1 MINHLLAATIAFLID
16 RLIGDPPHFPH
27 PVRWIGSL
35 IHFLEQRLN
44 KGPNGKVKGLFML
57 FIVLF
62 MTGGTSALLVFIFYK
77 IHPAAGIAAEAII
90 IASAIACR
98 SLKEAG
104 LSVYEPLQEGD
115 LEKARFKLSY
125 IVGRDTDDLEEG
137 EITRGA
143 IETVAENTS
152 DGVTAPLFWAL
163 IGGGAGAMIYRA
175 INTCD
180 SMVGYK
186 NDRYEKFG
194 WASARLDDF
203 VNWLPARLTGW
214 LMIWSFPESD
224 FTRKQVWQ
232 LVRRDAK
239 KHPSPNSGWC
249 EAAVAG
255 LLGIEL
261 GGMNKYKGRVSHR
274 AKMGDPLKGK
284 TAGDILLANRIM
296 ERTSLL
302 FLLMM
307 WIGGICYG
315 LACSWLESG
324 PLI

>member
-1 MINHLLAATIAFLID
+1 MIYHLLAATLAFFID
-16 RLIGDPPHFPH
+16 RLVGDPPHLPH

-35 IHFLEQRLN
+35 IYFLEKRLN
-44 KGPNGKVKGLFML
+44 QGTARRRKGVIMLVIVLIVTGSLSYL
-57 FIVLF
+57 FIF
-62 MTGGTSALLVFIFYK
+62 CFYSL
-77 IHPAAGIAAEAII
+77 HPAAGVAAEAAV

-104 LSVYEPLQEGD
+104 ISVYEPLQKGD
-115 LEKARFKLSY
+115 MEEARMKLSY
-125 IVGRDTDDLEEG
+125 IVGRDTEHLDEG

-163 IGGGAGAMIYRA
+163 IGGAAGAMIYRA

-186 NDRYEKFG
+186 NDRYGQFG
-194 WASARLDDF
+194 WASARLDDL
-203 VNWLPARLTGW
+203 VNWLPARLTSL
-214 LMIWSFPESD
+214 LMVLSFPESNYSK
-224 FTRKQVWQ
+224 KQVWQ
-232 LVRRDAK
+232 IVRRDAK

-261 GGMNKYKGRVSHR
+261 GGINRYKGRVSHR
-274 AKMGDPLKGK
+274 AEMGEPLKQK
-284 TAGDILLANRIM
+284 TAEHILLTNRIM
-296 ERTSLL
+296 ERSSLL

-307 WIGGICYG
+307 WIGGVIYEM
-315 LACSWLESG
+315 ARTWL
-324 PLI
+324 

>member
-1 MINHLLAATIAFLID
+1 MIHHLLAAAIAFLID
-16 RLIGDPPHFPH
+16 RLVGDPPHLPH

-35 IHFLEQRLN
+35 IHRLEQRLN
-44 KGPNGKVKGLFML
+44 KGRNRRIKGILML
-57 FIVLF
+57 LIVLLL
-62 MTGGTSALLVFIFYK
+62 TGGVSFLLVFVFYRL
-77 IHPAAGIAAEAII
+77 HPAAGIAAEAVL

-104 LSVYEPLQEGD
+104 LSVYEPLQRGE
-115 LEKARFKLSY
+115 LQEARVKLSY
-125 IVGRDTDDLEEG
+125 IVGRDTDHLNEG

-143 IETVAENTS
+143 IETIAENTS

-163 IGGGAGAMIYRA
+163 IGGAPGAMMYRA

-186 NDRYEKFG
+186 NERYEAFG
-194 WASARLDDF
+194 WASARLDDL

-214 LMIWSFPESD
+214 LMVLSFPESKYP
-224 FTRKQVWQ
+224 RKRVWQ
-232 LVRRDAK
+232 IVLRDAK

-255 LLGIEL
+255 LLGIQL
-261 GGMNKYKGRVSHR
+261 GGVNTYKGSVSHR
-274 AKMGDPLKGK
+274 AKMGDPLKEK
-284 TAGDILLANRIM
+284 TAGDILLANQIM
-296 ERTSLL
+296 ERSSLL

-307 WIGGICYG
+307 WIGGICYE
-315 LACSWLESG
+315 LARSWFESG

>member
-1 MINHLLAATIAFLID
+1 MIYHLLAATLAFFID
-16 RLIGDPPHFPH
+16 RIVGDPPHLPH

-35 IHFLEQRLN
+35 IYFLEKRLN
-44 KGPNGKVKGLFML
+44 QGAIRRQKGVVMLIIILVVTGSISYLF
-57 FIVLF
+57 
-62 MTGGTSALLVFIFYK
+62 VFFFYSL
-77 IHPAAGIAAEAII
+77 HPAAGVVAEAAI

-104 LSVYEPLQEGD
+104 LSVFEPLQKGD
-115 LEKARFKLSY
+115 IEEARIKLSY
-125 IVGRDTDDLEEG
+125 IVGRDTDHLDEG

-163 IGGGAGAMIYRA
+163 IGGAPGAMIYRA

-186 NDRYEKFG
+186 NDRYEQFG
-194 WASARLDDF
+194 WASARLDDL
-203 VNWLPARLTGW
+203 VNWLPARLTSW
-214 LMIWSFPESD
+214 LMVLSFPESNYSK
-224 FTRKQVWQ
+224 KQVWHV
-232 LVRRDAK
+232 VRRDAK

-261 GGMNKYKGRVSHR
+261 GGINLYKGRVSHR
-274 AKMGDPLKGK
+274 AEMGEPLKQK
-284 TAGDILLANRIM
+284 TAEDILLANRIM
-296 ERTSLL
+296 ERSSLL

-307 WIGGICYG
+307 WIGGIFYEV
-315 LACSWLESG
+315 ARAWL
-324 PLI
+324 